1 MPAEDASVPR
11 SRVFTLTAASVVAD
25 GGAAAPAAASAPAAA
40 GHTSARL
47 AAEVTYATEYGAPY
61 LRKWTQMKPMIAA
74 VSTYSTTGSHGN
86 DEPAA
91 SDAAPGSHR
100 SLAAN
105 EMATSARPAHG
116 APSISASEAQ

>member
-1 MPAEDASVPR
+1 M
-11 SRVFTLTAASVVAD
+11 
-25 GGAAAPAAASAPAAA
+25 
-40 GHTSARL
+40 
-47 AAEVTYATEYGAPY
+47 TYATEYGAPY